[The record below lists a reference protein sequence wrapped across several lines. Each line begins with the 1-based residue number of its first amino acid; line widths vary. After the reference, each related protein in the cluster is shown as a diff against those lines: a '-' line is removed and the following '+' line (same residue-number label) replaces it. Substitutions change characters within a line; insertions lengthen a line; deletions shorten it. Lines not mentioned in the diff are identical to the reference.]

1 MKGKLIKRGEGDYK
15 LFVNDT
21 PFGQS
26 KESPYNKLSL
36 KNCEAIANGYDLDE
50 LGRDLWKKSLNYHL
64 QHELDYTFGVVDGFQ
79 KALELLGDKKFSED
93 DVKLAIEYGIQ
104 SVLQAVPGVTSAQSV
119 LDSYK
124 QSLQQTEWDVEIL
137 MGTNYRDIDCV
148 NEGNLVASKIVKDN
162 EAPML
167 DKDGCLILKRL

>member
-1 MKGKLIKRGEGDYK
+1 MRGFELVKREDHWA
-15 LFVNDT
+15 L
-21 PFGQS
+21 
-26 KESPYNKLSL
+26 YNEDGHKIAATLPGCNSKLSI

-79 KALELLGDKKFSED
+79 KALELIGDKKFSINEVVELCKILMSNPFEKCGKTYQELTD
-93 DVKLAIEYGIQ
+93 NYI
-104 SVLQAVPGVTSAQSV
+104 
-119 LDSYK
+119 

-148 NEGNLVASKIVKDN
+148 NVGNLVASKIVKDN

-167 DKDGCLILKRL
+167 DKDGCLILKRK